1 MPSFWKT
8 RSLRFWVALGMF
20 LALAPITVSA
30 VLGHIVLNR
39 GVIEAFHDV
48 STRQVEQVGP
58 LQNLRIL
65 IWDTLVPVD
74 EYVDEGGVERP
85 LLYRAL
91 RGQIESAFA
100 SARSSLQGDEAALLH
115 LDNALASWGL
125 ADTQATELISVYHAP
140 GDPVAAQAM
149 ERFHGHIS
157 ATSDRL
163 GQAYGAIAAV
173 MEGDHQAAIDLS
185 ERAELLFGAALV
197 LSLVAVVGGV
207 TIIGIIMARSV
218 DRLVDG
224 ATRFAGGDRHH
235 RIEISVP
242 PELNRVAQEFN
253 RMISRIEQSETVL
266 ADLARIDEL
275 TQLHNRR
282 AFDEAL
288 ARQISSVER
297 GGGSGALLT
306 LDIDHFKAIND
317 TYGHAAGDD
326 VLRYFASVVRA
337 NLRPTD
343 QPHRVGGE
351 EFAIILPHT
360 DMEPA
365 IALAD
370 SVRRAIAAGAATHK
384 GQGISVTVSIGVAP
398 ITERITPSAAL
409 EAADAALY
417 RAKLAGR
424 NRVVSTDKAGPPEP
438 ATLDGA

>member
-1 MPSFWKT
+1 VSARKEGRLPRAEGQYEPPGNGGYS
-8 RSLRFWVALGMF
+8 S
-20 LALAPITVSA
+20 LALCIPLTWARDTW
-30 VLGHIVLNR
+30 
-39 GVIEAFHDV
+39 HD
-48 STRQVEQVGP
+48 SQG
-58 LQNLRIL
+58 
-65 IWDTLVPVD
+65 
-74 EYVDEGGVERP
+74 EG
-85 LLYRAL
+85 
-91 RGQIESAFA
+91 
-100 SARSSLQGDEAALLH
+100 AALLH
-115 LDNALASWGL
+115 LDNALSSWKH
-125 ADTQATELISVYHAP
+125 ADAQATELTSVYHAP
-140 GDPVAAQAM
+140 GDPIAAQAM

-163 GQAYGAIAAV
+163 GQAYEAVAAI
-173 MEGDHQAAIDLS
+173 MEADHQTAISLS
-185 ERAELLFGAALV
+185 ERAELLFGAALT

-207 TIIGIIMARSV
+207 TIIGLIMARSV

-253 RMISRIEQSETVL
+253 HMIGRIEQSETAL

-297 GGGSGALLT
+297 GGDSGALLT
-306 LDIDHFKAIND
+306 LDIDHFKVIND

-326 VLRYFASVVRA
+326 VLRYFARVVRA
-337 NLRPTD
+337 TLRPTD

-351 EFAIILPHT
+351 EFAIILPQT
-360 DMEPA
+360 DMETA
-365 IALAD
+365 SALAD

-384 GQGISVTVSIGVAP
+384 DQSISMTVSIGVAP
-398 ITERITPSAAL
+398 ITEHMTPAVAL

-417 RAKLAGR
+417 RAKLSGR
-424 NRVVSTDKAGPPEP
+424 NRVVAVDKAGPNGPVVLSSGRAVGP
-438 ATLDGA
+438 